1 MTRVI
6 FMYDYSYCLNRDIL
20 CVDLKSFFASVS
32 CIEKGL
38 NPLTTKLAVVADT
51 KRKGSVVLAATPPL
65 KAIGIKTGSRLYEI
79 PQRKDIYVINPSM
92 KKYIQLST
100 QISKI
105 ALDYVAPEDFHQYS
119 IDEFFMDVSE
129 SYHLFAHS
137 PFSLAMQLQERIFN
151 YTQIRST
158 IGIGSNLLLAKLSM
172 DIDAKHTSLGI
183 SEWRYEDVP
192 SKVWSIQPLR
202 DMWGINRRTEAKLN
216 KKGIFTIGHLANYPV
231 EYLKRDFGVIG
242 VDLHL
247 HANGIDESVIRNP
260 HRIYDKS
267 LGKSQIL
274 MRDYSMNELKT
285 VLNEQVDE
293 VYFRSRKLNLYPTRI
308 SVSVGYADVGGVRKQ
323 FTNKTGFMN
332 TYVITQLLWDYLSQ
346 RLEPDRLYRT
356 IAISFGKFIPNQIKQ
371 LSLFDDPYQI
381 KTETLENHLDFI
393 RMKYGK
399 DVVMRGSSLLNS
411 GTLLERKDL
420 IAGHK
425 A

>member
-1 MTRVI
+1 
-6 FMYDYSYCLNRDIL
+6 MYDYNYCLNRDIL
-20 CVDLKSFFASVS
+20 CVDLKSFFACAS

-38 NPLTTKLAVVADT
+38 NPLNTKLAVVADT
-51 KRKGSVVLAATPPL
+51 KRQGSVVLAATPPL
-65 KAIGIKTGSRLYEI
+65 KKLGISTGSRLFEI
-79 PQRKDIYVINPSM
+79 PQHKDIYIMNPSM

-100 QISKI
+100 QISKL
-105 ALDYVAPEDFHQYS
+105 ALEFVAPEDFHQYS

-137 PFSLAMQLQERIFN
+137 PFNLAIKIQDMILEH
-151 YTQIRST
+151 THIRST
-158 IGIGSNLLLAKLSM
+158 IGVGSNLLLAKLSM
-172 DIDAKHTSLGI
+172 DFEAKQTPLGI

-192 SKVWSIQPLR
+192 EKLWPIQPLAK
-202 DMWGINRRTEAKLN
+202 MWGINSRTEAKLN
-216 KKGIFTIGHLANYPV
+216 KKGIFTVGHLANYPV

-247 HANGIDESVIRNP
+247 HANGIDESIIRKP
-260 HRIYDKS
+260 HKTYDKS

-293 VYFRSRKLNLYPTRI
+293 VYYRARKLNLYPTRI
-308 SVSVGYADVGGVRKQ
+308 SVSVGYADIGGVRKQ
-323 FTNKTGFMN
+323 FSNKTGFMN
-332 TYVITQLLWDYLSQ
+332 TYVIVNLLWKYLSEHLETN
-346 RLEPDRLYRT
+346 RLCRT

-371 LSLFDDPYQI
+371 LSLFEDPFQV
-381 KTETLENHLDFI
+381 KTETIENHLDFI

-399 DVVMRGSSLLNS
+399 NIVMRGSSLLNS
-411 GTLLERKDL
+411 GTLLERKGL

>member
-1 MTRVI
+1 
-6 FMYDYSYCLNRDIL
+6 
-20 CVDLKSFFASVS
+20 VDLKSFFASVS

-65 KAIGIKTGSRLYEI
+65 KEIGIKTGSRLFEI

-92 KKYIQLST
+92 KNYIQLST

-172 DIDAKHTSLGI
+172 DIDAKYTSLGI

-192 SKVWSIQPLR
+192 SKVWAIQPLR
-202 DMWGINRRTEAKLN
+202 DMWGINRRTETKLN

-308 SVSVGYADVGGVRKQ
+308 SVSIGYADVGGVRKQ

-356 IAISFGKFIPNQIKQ
+356 MAISFGKFIPNQIKQ

-411 GTLLERKDL
+411 GTLLERKGL